1 MECERP
7 QSDQAVLLWTG
18 SRVDQQMIDFPDERT
33 HLLRAET
40 RFAVWI
46 DAADQQGSY
55 VRLRDQ
61 SIEVACRIKM
71 RRPSDPVALGQL
83 DPPSAVRQ

>member
-1 MECERP
+1 MWVSVPDEHEFGTLPPGAMECERP

-61 SIEVACRIKM
+61 SIEVACRIK
-71 RRPSDPVALGQL
+71 
-83 DPPSAVRQ
+83 